1 MENICCV
8 KRLKRKRFF
17 AWSDIT
23 FILDWETSFKVT
35 AHLSFEQ
42 RNSVGEV
49 WGRLNQGKRQCDPKR
64 IFCVNSALTF
74 FFHPET
80 WFKVTAHLLPKALC
94 GWIMSQIRPREERY
108 SPDKDLRWTDWSLLV
123 AHRTGPYNNLTVIKN
138 LIYQISHVPWMNP
151 QIVKCD
157 NDEFLVI
164 LKQNF
169 LL

>member
-1 MENICCV
+1 MLCKKI
-8 KRLKRKRFF
+8 KKK
-17 AWSDIT
+17 
-23 FILDWETSFKVT
+23 K
-35 AHLSFEQ
+35 
-42 RNSVGEV
+42 
-49 WGRLNQGKRQCDPKR
+49 
-64 IFCVNSALTF
+64 IFCMVWYNLYPWLRNIVQGHCTHFLWAKELCGWSMRQIEPREETVWSKEDFLFNSALTF

-80 WFKVTAHLLPKALC
+80 CFKVTAHLLPKALC
-94 GWIMSQIRPREERY
+94 GWSMNQIRPREERY

-164 LKQNF
+164 LKQN
-169 LL
+169 LLL